1 MTDDDERQAL
11 RAFAGNLRN
20 FSDDLDAGHFAGA
33 TGVLFEQAM
42 AQTRMAVCLSDP
54 RQPDAPIIFANRA
67 FMALTGYDEDEII
80 GRNCRFL
87 QGEETDRA
95 AVQKIRDALNDE
107 SIVVVELLN
116 YRKDGTKF
124 WNALHLGPI
133 YDGDNELLYYFGSQ
147 WDVSDVHAAR
157 AEEAHAKAMSREVSH
172 RMKNMFSVIT
182 SIVSLTGRATGD
194 MATAKLINDRIRAL
208 GRANEPSLD
217 QAHLSVTDLGRTIRS
232 VLTPYDP
239 EKTRIRYEG
248 PEIFITDSMASMIGL
263 IMHEL
268 ATNAIKY
275 GALSATEGT
284 IEIAWA
290 IKDGPEGGADA
301 LNVTWQ
307 EHDGPPLDQVSHDTG
322 TGTGIIETLLRMVDG
337 QIDYAWDP
345 KGLQVYLSMPHRGQD
360 RQ

>member
-1 MTDDDERQAL
+1 MTDDEERQAL
-11 RAFAGNLRN
+11 WAFAGNLRN
-20 FSDDLDAGHFAGA
+20 SSDDVDAGRFAGA
-33 TGVLFEQAM
+33 TDVLFEQAM
-42 AQTRMAVCLSDP
+42 AQTRMAVCLADP
-54 RQPDAPIIFANRA
+54 RQPDAPIVFANRA

-95 AVQKIRDALNDE
+95 AVQKIRDALKDE
-107 SIVVVELLN
+107 SVVVVELLN

-133 YDGDNELLYYFGSQ
+133 YDGAGKLLYYFGSQ

-182 SIVSLTGRATGD
+182 AIVSLTGRETGD
-194 MATAKLINDRIRAL
+194 TAMAKMINGRIRAL
-208 GRANEPSLD
+208 GRANETSLD

-239 EKTRIRYEG
+239 EKTRIRYDG
-248 PEIFITDSMASMIGL
+248 PEISISDSMASMIGL

-290 IKDGPEGGADA
+290 INYAPEEGADA
-301 LNVTWQ
+301 LEVTWQ
-307 EHDGPPLDQVSHDTG
+307 ENGGPQLIQSSHDTG
-322 TGTGIIETLLRMVDG
+322 TSAGIIETLLRMVDG
-337 QIDYAWDP
+337 QIDYTWDP
-345 KGLQVYLSMPHRGQD
+345 QGLQVCLSMPHRGQD